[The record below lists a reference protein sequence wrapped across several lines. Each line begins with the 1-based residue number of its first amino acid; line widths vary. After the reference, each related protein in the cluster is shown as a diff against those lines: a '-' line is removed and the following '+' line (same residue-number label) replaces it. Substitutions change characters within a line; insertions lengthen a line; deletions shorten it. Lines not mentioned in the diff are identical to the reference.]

1 MHVIYHRA
9 PDLSR
14 TEKPPKRPAE
24 NRARKGKTEKNP
36 ADCAQCHEDNG
47 IHLWMKTQYKY
58 ALPVSGV
65 DDGADIT
72 LGGAEKVAARG
83 VDIERLVCL

>member
-1 MHVIYHRA
+1 
-9 PDLSR
+9 
-14 TEKPPKRPAE
+14 
-24 NRARKGKTEKNP
+24 
-36 ADCAQCHEDNG
+36 
-47 IHLWMKTQYKY
+47 MKTQYKY